1 MSLRTDIA
9 KNLARI
15 RKQRGLTQAELATVS
30 YVSRSYISRIEC
42 GRCDFTLDILE
53 RLAVALEVDAVA
65 LATSDPEEPSQI
77 TELYDK

>member
-9 KNLARI
+9 ENLARI
-15 RKQRGLTQAELATVS
+15 RKQRGLTQAELATAS

-53 RLAVALEVDAVA
+53 RLAMALEVDAVV
-65 LATSDPEEPSQI
+65 LASAGLQGPGQI
-77 TELYDK
+77 AEL